1 MKQRG
6 KYSFHFFLLKKQLS
20 WQKDYEEQ
28 AEDSILVCGDDD
40 DVCDDGVLSDGDD
53 QSDDGDDDVL
63 S

>member
-28 AEDSILVCGDDD
+28 AEDSIPVCGDD